1 MKKKYLIV
9 LLLILLFVIISS
21 YLLLRVL
28 LIKNDSNTE
37 QLIGNVHFSEKTKI
51 YEINNGTKGNE
62 ITDKNRA
69 NIIIETDST
78 TQENDVKIATI
89 NLSLKY
95 PGDAILIET
104 VIENYSSQDI
114 VLKGFEVNG
123 VSKGLIVTQP
133 TSAVITPDSDKLLA
147 NKGVCTAQFLVKWD
161 PAIEKLETSESQSFT
176 IGFKHSQYEEGEKS
190 ITTLTH
196 SEE

>member
-1 MKKKYLIV
+1 MQTV
-9 LLLILLFVIISS
+9 SFNFLL
-21 YLLLRVL
+21 
-28 LIKNDSNTE
+28 
-37 QLIGNVHFSEKTKI
+37 KTHVQGSTQ
-51 YEINNGTKGNE
+51 NMLGTLK
-62 ITDKNRA
+62 
-69 NIIIETDST
+69 
-78 TQENDVKIATI
+78 
-89 NLSLKY
+89 KY

-161 PAIEKLETSESQSFT
+161 PAML
-176 IGFKHSQYEEGEKS
+176 
-190 ITTLTH
+190 
-196 SEE
+196 